1 MASRTLVS
9 TGVGLIVLGV
19 AASAY
24 AGPQGRLG
32 STEIAGGGT
41 LTCFGGSD
49 IEWNELNFI
58 CNGDAMPPV
67 GSLELIPFTWDEVV
81 PPLQPEYEIFIP
93 VNPVGPF
100 EFGVTD
106 IPAYVGHVFDTGNM
120 TIRAK
125 DVTGAFRG

>member
-49 IEWNELNFI
+49 IDWNELNFI

-67 GSLELIPFTWDEVV
+67 GSFELFPFSWDEIS
-81 PPLQPEYEIFIP
+81 PPLQVALSGFSRW
-93 VNPVGPF
+93 
-100 EFGVTD
+100 TCM
-106 IPAYVGHVFDTGNM
+106 A
-120 TIRAK
+120 
-125 DVTGAFRG
+125 RGTRMCYQRLLATRRLRGTRILTA